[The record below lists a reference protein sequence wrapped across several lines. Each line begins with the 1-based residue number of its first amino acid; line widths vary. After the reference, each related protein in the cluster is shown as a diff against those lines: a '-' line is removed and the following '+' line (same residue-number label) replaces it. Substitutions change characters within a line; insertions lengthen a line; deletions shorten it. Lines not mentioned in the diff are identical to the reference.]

1 MPIQATTPIIKDG
14 IEYPYYAVQMIV
26 SPGIEVADISARVV
40 INLTPYRV
48 RQDNTIE
55 ALTDHAYMRTVLI
68 SDAFVRA
75 QSDPVLAKALGSIM
89 AEMQQY
95 ILSKEL

>member
-1 MPIQATTPIIKDG
+1 MPINATTPIVKDG
-14 IEYPYYAVQMIV
+14 NEYPHYAVQMIV

-48 RQDNTIE
+48 RFDNTIE
-55 ALTDHAYMRTVLI
+55 ALTGPENMRSVLI

-75 QSDPVLAKALGSIM
+75 QSDPALAQALGTIM
-89 AEMQQY
+89 YAVQQY
-95 ILSKEL
+95 IAAKEL

>member
-1 MPIQATTPIIKDG
+1 MPINSTQPVQRNGET
-14 IEYPYYAVQMIV
+14 YPHFAVQMIV

-48 RQDNTIE
+48 RLDNTIE
-55 ALTDHAYMRTVLI
+55 ALPDAMQSVLI

-75 QSDPVLAKALGSIM
+75 QTDPALAQALGTIM
-89 AEMQQY
+89 YAVQGY
-95 ILSKEL
+95 IDAKGL

>member
-1 MPIQATTPIIKDG
+1 MPINATTPIVKDG
-14 IEYPYYAVQMIV
+14 IEYPHYAVQMIV

-48 RQDNTIE
+48 RQDNTID
-55 ALTDHAYMRTVLI
+55 ALTGPENMRSILI

-75 QSDPVLAKALGSIM
+75 QTDPALAEAMGTIM
-89 AEMQQY
+89 AALQNY
-95 ILSKEL
+95 ITAKEL

>member
-1 MPIQATTPIIKDG
+1 MPINATTPLVKDG
-14 IEYPYYAVQMIV
+14 NEYPHYAVQLIV

-48 RQDNTIE
+48 RYDNTID
-55 ALTDHAYMRTVLI
+55 ALTGIEDMRSVLI

-75 QSDPVLAKALGSIM
+75 QTDPDVAQALGTIM
-89 AEMQQY
+89 FALQNY
-95 ILSKEL
+95 ITAKEL